1 VRERRGREE
10 GDPAG
15 ARLRGWVGG
24 RAGEGGRGERAD
36 GRKREDRKRN
46 RRSLAVRIISLF
58 RAALF
63 RGIDV
68 AISLS

>member
-24 RAGEGGRGERAD
+24 RAGEGGERAD